1 MLLDRLIARLTEGS
15 GPAWG
20 YGYRDAGDAEPTA
33 LAALALTAHGAAPD
47 RSAAALGWLAERQGD
62 DGGVAIREG
71 MSEPCWPTA
80 LALLAWARAGA
91 HPDARRDA
99 KDFLLELEGTTSE
112 RSPLF
117 GHDTRVVGWP
127 WVPGT
132 YAWVEPTAYG
142 VLALGAT
149 GQGAHPRVAEGRRLL
164 RDRCLEDGGWNYGN
178 TRVMHNT
185 LRPFPATTGVA
196 LCALAG
202 TDADADA
209 SLDWLAEL
217 APRLNAPLSLG
228 WAALGLRAWERVGVA
243 EIEPWLT
250 RVYDGPGRR
259 PPDPLHDALLL
270 LALADSPWS
279 ADG

>member
-1 MLLDRLIARLTEGS
+1 MLVDRLVARLTEGP

-20 YGYRDAGDAEPTA
+20 YGYREAGDAEPTA
-33 LAALALTAHGAAPD
+33 MAALALTAHGAAPE
-47 RSAAALGWLAERQGD
+47 RCAAALGWLADRQGD

-71 MSEPCWPTA
+71 IGEPCWPTA
-80 LALLAWARAGA
+80 LALLAWQRAGA
-91 HPDARRDA
+91 ERDARRGA
-99 KDFLLELEGTTSE
+99 KAFLLELEGTTSE

-132 YAWVEPTAYG
+132 YAWVEPTAYA
-142 VLALGAT
+142 VLALDAAGE
-149 GQGAHPRVAEGRRLL
+149 GAHPRVAAGRRLL
-164 RDRCLEDGGWNYGN
+164 RDRRLEEGGWNYGN

-196 LCALAG
+196 LAALAG
-202 TDADADA
+202 SRVDAEP
-209 SLDWLAEL
+209 SLRWLADV

-228 WAALGLRAWERVGVA
+228 WAALGLRAWGRASVA
-243 EIEPWLT
+243 RITPWLA
-250 RVYDGPGRR
+250 RVLDSPGRR
-259 PPDPLHDALLL
+259 PFDPLHDALLL
-270 LALADSPWS
+270 LALADSPWG